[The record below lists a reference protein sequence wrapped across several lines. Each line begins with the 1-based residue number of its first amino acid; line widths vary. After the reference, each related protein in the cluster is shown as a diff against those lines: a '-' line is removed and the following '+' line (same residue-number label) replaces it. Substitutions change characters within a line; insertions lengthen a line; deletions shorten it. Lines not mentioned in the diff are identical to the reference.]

1 MALHMKKTHNILQG
15 YLLIAPLLLGCL
27 LFYAIPFILVIQ
39 YSLSTGSGDA
49 LYFIGFINYQDVT
62 TNGMFT
68 LAFGNTMRFLAAAL
82 PLIMAL
88 AYAIALLVQKHANK
102 HKLLKSVFLFPYIMP
117 VVGAVILVELLFA
130 DSGLVPSVADALGL
144 PLVDWLGGPA
154 AFGVVLLLYLWKNT
168 GYSVILLLAGLV
180 TIPEEQ
186 YSAADLDGA
195 SGWQKFFYITTPQM
209 WYSVFFAI
217 IFSLINAFKCFRE
230 IFLIGGTHPNEN
242 IYMLQHFLNN
252 SFVPLGT
259 FILTQSFKSVS
270 DDIIDAAKLDGC
282 GLFRL
287 LTKIILPM
295 NTSGL
300 VCVTLLSFLDG
311 WNMVE
316 QPIAYIKDF
325 LRYPLS
331 VALAYVPPADPT
343 LQLVCCILVVLP
355 PLFLFT
361 YFNRELVEGIVLA
374 EVK

>member
-1 MALHMKKTHNILQG
+1 MRKKELG
-15 YLLIAPLLLGCL
+15 YLLIAPLALGCL
-27 LFYAIPFILVIQ
+27 VFYLIPFLLVLHFSFSSARGQATQWSGLNNYI
-39 YSLSTGSGDA
+39 SLMNNNS
-49 LYFIGFINYQDVT
+49 FIV
-62 TNGMFT
+62 
-68 LAFGNTMRFLAAAL
+68 AFGNTMRFLAAAL
-82 PLIMAL
+82 PLIMVL
-88 AYAIALLVQKHANK
+88 AYAIALLMQKHANK

-130 DSGLVPSVADALGL
+130 DSGLIPSIANALGL

-252 SFVPLGT
+252 SFENLNY
-259 FILTQSFKSVS
+259 
-270 DDIIDAAKLDGC
+270 AK
-282 GLFRL
+282 
-287 LTKIILPM
+287 
-295 NTSGL
+295 
-300 VCVTLLSFLDG
+300 
-311 WNMVE
+311 
-316 QPIAYIKDF
+316 
-325 LRYPLS
+325 LS
-331 VALAYVPPADPT
+331 VASVL
-343 LQLVCCILVVLP
+343 LLVVV
-355 PLFLFT
+355 
-361 YFNRELVEGIVLA
+361 LVVFAVFYGFVRRKEA
-374 EVK
+374 FRS

>member
-1 MALHMKKTHNILQG
+1 MRKKELG
-15 YLLIAPLLLGCL
+15 YLLIAPLALGCL
-27 LFYAIPFILVIQ
+27 VFYLIPFLLVLHFSFSSARDQAPQWSGLNNYI
-39 YSLSTGSGDA
+39 SLMNNNS
-49 LYFIGFINYQDVT
+49 FIV
-62 TNGMFT
+62 
-68 LAFGNTMRFLAAAL
+68 AFGNTMRFLAAAL
-82 PLIMAL
+82 PLIMVL
-88 AYAIALLVQKHANK
+88 AYAIALLMQKHANK

-130 DSGLVPSVADALGL
+130 DSGLIPSIANALGL

-252 SFVPLGT
+252 SFENLNY
-259 FILTQSFKSVS
+259 
-270 DDIIDAAKLDGC
+270 AK
-282 GLFRL
+282 
-287 LTKIILPM
+287 
-295 NTSGL
+295 
-300 VCVTLLSFLDG
+300 
-311 WNMVE
+311 
-316 QPIAYIKDF
+316 
-325 LRYPLS
+325 LS
-331 VALAYVPPADPT
+331 VASVL
-343 LQLVCCILVVLP
+343 LLVVV
-355 PLFLFT
+355 
-361 YFNRELVEGIVLA
+361 LVVFAVFYGFVRRKEA
-374 EVK
+374 FRS

>member
-1 MALHMKKTHNILQG
+1 MIFRFKLSLQG
-15 YLLIAPLLLGCL
+15 YLLITPLLLGCL

-39 YSLSTGSGDA
+39 YSLSTGSGGA
-49 LYFIGFINYQDVT
+49 SNFIGFINYQDVT

-82 PLIMAL
+82 PLIMVL
-88 AYAIALLVQKHANK
+88 AYAIALLMQKHANK

-130 DSGLVPSVADALGL
+130 DSGLIPSIANALGL

-252 SFVPLGT
+252 SFENLNY
-259 FILTQSFKSVS
+259 
-270 DDIIDAAKLDGC
+270 AK
-282 GLFRL
+282 
-287 LTKIILPM
+287 
-295 NTSGL
+295 
-300 VCVTLLSFLDG
+300 
-311 WNMVE
+311 
-316 QPIAYIKDF
+316 
-325 LRYPLS
+325 LS
-331 VALAYVPPADPT
+331 VASVL
-343 LQLVCCILVVLP
+343 LLVVV
-355 PLFLFT
+355 
-361 YFNRELVEGIVLA
+361 LVVFAVFYGFVRRKEA
-374 EVK
+374 FRS

>member
-1 MALHMKKTHNILQG
+1 MKKKRETLQG
-15 YLLIAPLLLGCL
+15 WLLISPLLIGGL

-39 YSLSTGSGDA
+39 YSLSTGSGGA
-49 LYFIGFINYQDVT
+49 SNFIGFINYQDVAS
-62 TNGMFT
+62 NRMFQ

-82 PLIMAL
+82 PLIMVL
-88 AYAIALLVQKHANK
+88 AYLIALLMQKHANK

-130 DSGLVPSVADALGL
+130 DSGLVPSIANALGL

-195 SGWQKFFYITTPQM
+195 SSWQKFFYITTPQM

-252 SFVPLGT
+252 SFENLNY
-259 FILTQSFKSVS
+259 
-270 DDIIDAAKLDGC
+270 AK
-282 GLFRL
+282 
-287 LTKIILPM
+287 
-295 NTSGL
+295 
-300 VCVTLLSFLDG
+300 
-311 WNMVE
+311 
-316 QPIAYIKDF
+316 
-325 LRYPLS
+325 LS
-331 VALAYVPPADPT
+331 VASVL
-343 LQLVCCILVVLP
+343 LLVVV
-355 PLFLFT
+355 
-361 YFNRELVEGIVLA
+361 LVVFAVFYGFVRRKEA
-374 EVK
+374 FRS

>member
-1 MALHMKKTHNILQG
+1 MKSLHMKKSHNTLQG

-39 YSLSTGSGDA
+39 YSLSTGSGGSSD
-49 LYFIGFINYQDVT
+49 FIGFINYQDVAS
-62 TNGMFT
+62 NRMFQ

-82 PLIMAL
+82 PLIMVL
-88 AYAIALLVQKHANK
+88 AYLIAILMQKHANK

-130 DSGLVPSVADALGL
+130 DSGLVPSITNALGL

-195 SGWQKFFYITTPQM
+195 SDWQKFFYITTPQM

-252 SFVPLGT
+252 SFENLNY
-259 FILTQSFKSVS
+259 
-270 DDIIDAAKLDGC
+270 AK
-282 GLFRL
+282 
-287 LTKIILPM
+287 
-295 NTSGL
+295 
-300 VCVTLLSFLDG
+300 
-311 WNMVE
+311 
-316 QPIAYIKDF
+316 
-325 LRYPLS
+325 LS
-331 VALAYVPPADPT
+331 VASVL
-343 LQLVCCILVVLP
+343 LLVVV
-355 PLFLFT
+355 
-361 YFNRELVEGIVLA
+361 LVVFAVFYGFVRRKEA
-374 EVK
+374 FRA